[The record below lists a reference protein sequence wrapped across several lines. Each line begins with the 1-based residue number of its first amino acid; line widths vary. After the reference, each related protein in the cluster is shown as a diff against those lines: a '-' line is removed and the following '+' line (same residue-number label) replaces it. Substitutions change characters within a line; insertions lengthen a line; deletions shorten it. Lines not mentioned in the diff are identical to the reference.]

1 MPLSETSASRIPW
14 VEKILSRIT
23 TVVTLE
29 ADLSGNLD
37 VVETTWL
44 LFGAKQLVLV
54 KQGA

>member
-23 TVVTLE
+23 TALTPV

-37 VVETTWL
+37 VVEAAWF
-44 LFGAKQLVLV
+44 LFGTKELVLV
-54 KQGA
+54 EQGA

>member
-23 TVVTLE
+23 TAVTLV

-37 VVETTWL
+37 VVETAWL
-44 LFGAKQLVLV
+44 LFGAKELVLV